1 MNKKVLIALP
11 LALMLT
17 VGLTACG
24 SKTPSGDKEPDKVV
38 EYVDKDYVDVTAIGG
53 TIKGK
58 EYSHDKIEKNQNVTI
73 VAPAA
78 IGTQRFDGWYN
89 GNEKVSSEAEYTF
102 QATEHITDRKSVV

>member
-24 SKTPSGDKEPDKVV
+24 SKTPSGDKEPEKVV

-58 EYSHDKIEKNQNVTI
+58 EYSHDKIEKNKNVTI
-73 VAPAA
+73 VAPRPPSLGPADSNDF
-78 IGTQRFDGWYN
+78 TVFRLRR
-89 GNEKVSSEAEYTF
+89 SSHTALRSF
-102 QATEHITDRKSVV
+102 PVPIP

>member
-38 EYVDKDYVDVTAIGG
+38 TRN
-53 TIKGK
+53 
-58 EYSHDKIEKNQNVTI
+58 SL
-73 VAPAA
+73 
-78 IGTQRFDGWYN
+78 
-89 GNEKVSSEAEYTF
+89 
-102 QATEHITDRKSVV
+102 RK